1 MGQQS
6 GWQPHRIP
14 ANSQAR
20 HISTDVQSAGRG
32 YAQQASQPL
41 PRQQASHIEAQAEGG
56 TRVHF
61 SDLAGDSQPA
71 AVLRWKTR
79 NNSNANSLTA
89 PRSAIT
95 AASAADGE
103 AGAWQNSLDTQAVFD
118 DGGRTAGFEEN
129 PLRDNRPEHSVRLA
143 HYQQESASDRFQGGA
158 IQLPELEPRSPQFG
172 DSPNQDSLALPDP
185 LDAPEPAPQPQQ
197 GALSEAPSQAGSQ
210 PEPPP
215 ANPFL
220 EDEMERRF
228 NGQESLDLPDRA
240 EMASDISCNELR
252 DRIRARPLTNVSLD
266 VSPVFGE
273 GMRSVRGGGE
283 EGRLEFAA
291 SSQVRTWTNYQGQ
304 VIATGRLIDLR
315 NDQVILD
322 IDGQERSFSL
332 NVLSDV
338 DVAYV
343 GQAWNIP
350 LRCGIG
356 NEAYAGRSFIPA
368 AFQWKAPGHC
378 HKPLYFEQVQ
388 LERYGHDAGPVM
400 QPLIST
406 AHFFAN
412 IAVMPYKMGIHPP
425 HECQYSLGYFRPG
438 NCAPYMLQPIP
449 LSLRGAAVQAG
460 VVTGAAA
467 LIP

>member
-1 MGQQS
+1 LSTSWSAACEPEWDIAELEILMNFVRMRGS
-6 GWQPHRIP
+6 FKISPATVRENHPHDI
-14 ANSQAR
+14 AITQE
-20 HISTDVQSAGRG
+20 AGPIT
-32 YAQQASQPL
+32 APTTLHLAS
-41 PRQQASHIEAQAEGG
+41 
-56 TRVHF
+56 
-61 SDLAGDSQPA
+61 DSQPA

-89 PRSAIT
+89 PRAAAT
-95 AASAADGE
+95 AAAGE
-103 AGAWQNSLDTQAVFD
+103 AGSWQSSIDTQAVFD
-118 DGGRTAGFEEN
+118 NGARSAGFEEN
-129 PLRDNRPEHSVRLA
+129 PLRDSHVEHSVQLA

-172 DSPNQDSLALPDP
+172 NGPYQDSLALPDP

-197 GALSEAPSQAGSQ
+197 GAMGEAPSRPNAQQ
-210 PEPPP
+210 EDLR

-220 EDEMERRF
+220 EDEVERRF

-240 EMASDISCNELR
+240 EIAGDISCNELR
-252 DRIRARPLTNVSLD
+252 DRIRARPLTDVSLD
-266 VSPVFGE
+266 VSPIFGE
-273 GMRSVRGGGE
+273 GMGSVRGGAE
-283 EGRLEFAA
+283 AGRLEFAA
-291 SSQVRTWTNYQGQ
+291 SSQIRTWMNFQGQ

-315 NDQVILD
+315 NDQVVLD
-322 IDGQERSFSL
+322 VDGQERTISL
-332 NVLSDV
+332 NRLSDE
-338 DVAYV
+338 DIAYV

-356 NEAYAGRSFIPA
+356 NEAYAGRNFIPA

-412 IAVMPYKMGIHPP
+412 IAVIPYKMGIHPP